1 MILYL
6 LCVKHHKE
14 VNFNFLTLNYK
25 LFLFTLVLSLV
36 KLKRVKE
43 NLKKKKKNLLM
54 DFMRCIRVD
63 CDFYIV
69 E

>member
-14 VNFNFLTLNYK
+14 VNFNFSALNYK
-25 LFLFTLVLSLV
+25 LFFIHFGFSLV

-43 NLKKKKKNLLM
+43 NLKKKKKKLAYG
-54 DFMRCIRVD
+54 
-63 CDFYIV
+63 FY
-69 E
+69 EMHTC